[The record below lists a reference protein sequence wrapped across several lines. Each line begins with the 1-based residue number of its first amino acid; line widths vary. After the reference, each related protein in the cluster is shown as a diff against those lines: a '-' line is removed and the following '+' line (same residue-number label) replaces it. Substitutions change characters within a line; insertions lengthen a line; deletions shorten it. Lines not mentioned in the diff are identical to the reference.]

1 MGIVFILSVI
11 TWLFQGRKT
20 FTGPR
25 DLGGL
30 LELARA
36 EVNDERVLSRQ
47 GTRRR
52 ESRNRER
59 ALAHG
64 EGEKVVA

>member
-1 MGIVFILSVI
+1 MGIVFILSVV
-11 TWLFQGRKT
+11 TWIFQGRKT

-36 EVNDERVLSRQ
+36 EVNDERVLSRHS
-47 GTRRR
+47 TRRR
-52 ESRNRER
+52 ASRSRER
-59 ALAHG
+59 AR
-64 EGEKVVA
+64 EEKTVA